1 MHPRPG
7 GHVLLIGRGADGEWR
22 TAAKRACPDGLCAL
36 LGAAVLDGL
45 ALQGGGGLPA
55 DKGREEVIT
64 AAFPPELSV
73 VATLSI
79 PTRGEGGGGD
89 SDWRDLDSA
98 SLRRARA
105 LDDARAL
112 LGADPLTA
120 IKTVVVAFPSV
131 PSGQDALLAFEPSF
145 DAERAAKKAVTEGKV
160 GMLLAMIKAD
170 RHLLGRVER
179 AVRGVAGKVTNHVI
193 LTKTH
198 PVMVNALSLLY
209 SRVLCNQD
217 FPADLTDSLLEQV
230 VTEFTAFLADTIL
243 VEDCSGAVFDY
254 VQPISLERV
263 ERASADGSERHPCPD
278 CGRQSRVA
286 SGLG

>member
-1 MHPRPG
+1 MNVHQVEQQVADELLEEGQEGAEDTG
-7 GHVLLIGRGADGEWR
+7 GEAREVEENSASGAIQKEND
-22 TAAKRACPDGLCAL
+22 
-36 LGAAVLDGL
+36 
-45 ALQGGGGLPA
+45 
-55 DKGREEVIT
+55 
-64 AAFPPELSV
+64 
-73 VATLSI
+73 
-79 PTRGEGGGGD
+79 D
-89 SDWRDLDSA
+89 SDDR
-98 SLRRARA
+98 
-105 LDDARAL
+105 
-112 LGADPLTA
+112 
-120 IKTVVVAFPSV
+120 
-131 PSGQDALLAFEPSF
+131 
-145 DAERAAKKAVTEGKV
+145 VTEGKV